1 MRLEPIFILETHNQ
15 TNNSLPKFVRTDYAS
30 PSTKVDINSIDAT
43 TDLAFQ
49 LFWAEM
55 YPKAM

>member
-1 MRLEPIFILETHNQ
+1 MRLPAQ
-15 TNNSLPKFVRTDYAS
+15 RRTL
-30 PSTKVDINSIDAT
+30 TRSIDAT

-49 LFWAEM
+49 IVGAEM